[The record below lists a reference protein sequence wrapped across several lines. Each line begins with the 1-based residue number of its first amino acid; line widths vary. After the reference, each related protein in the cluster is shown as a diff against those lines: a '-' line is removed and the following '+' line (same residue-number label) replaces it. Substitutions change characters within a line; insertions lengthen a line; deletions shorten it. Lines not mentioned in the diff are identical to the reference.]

1 MKTFWPCDRC
11 HQPVWWDKTWGAIGV
26 LILFSV
32 LSTTAYVNTYGG
44 RRWAAPLSKV
54 EGEWGTHH
62 MFCWRLKRPSIWGK
76 NLSNLTWLDLDGSI
90 PKRYQTQLQYLC
102 WTFTARLFGN
112 KRMPKWLFFVFV
124 KVWSITVSR
133 NSTLFSQF
141 FPSPPCSNL
150 LLSLQGDFRRNIF
163 RNVGINVMYALSL
176 AEEPCSRTNQN
187 CSERWGCLENSE
199 TLSCNSQID
208 HYVLKDSQTIP
219 SKPSFSMIQGSCFW
233 FSSWLCPNPTSS
245 TASIESTVTCEA
257 KFGRQVTISFVE
269 LRSL

>member
-1 MKTFWPCDRC
+1 MRK
-11 HQPVWWDKTWGAIGV
+11 
-26 LILFSV
+26 
-32 LSTTAYVNTYGG
+32 
-44 RRWAAPLSKV
+44 
-54 EGEWGTHH
+54 
-62 MFCWRLKRPSIWGK
+62 KRT
-76 NLSNLTWLDLDGSI
+76 NLTWLDLDGSI

-102 WTFTARLFGN
+102 WTFTARLFRN
-112 KRMPKWLFFVFV
+112 KRMPKWLFFVFA

-199 TLSCNSQID
+199 TLSCKTGPDSQID